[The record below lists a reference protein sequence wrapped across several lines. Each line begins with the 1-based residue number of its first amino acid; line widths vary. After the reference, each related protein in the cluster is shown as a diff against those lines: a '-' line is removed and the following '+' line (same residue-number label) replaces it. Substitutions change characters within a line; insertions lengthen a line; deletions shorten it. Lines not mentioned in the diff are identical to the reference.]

1 MKSGCTPA
9 SKSLATS
16 STRPVYRRSMSGR
29 RPEACLLFFVSYYYY
44 VKSAAKPQVVG
55 PLLCEGILSGG
66 SVAIRDL
73 FSAL

>member
-1 MKSGCTPA
+1 
-9 SKSLATS
+9 
-16 STRPVYRRSMSGR
+16 MSVI
-29 RPEACLLFFVSYYYY
+29 FVSYYYY